1 MIQSML
7 TASVTMGQLQKKLDT
22 ISNNVANV
30 NTNGF
35 KRREVQFSDLL
46 FQQVNNQSV
55 NRQETGRNTP
65 YGIRV
70 GSGAKVGET
79 SVRLEQGSIIQT
91 GRDLDVALTDKNVF
105 FEIVP
110 TEEGQPRQFT
120 RDGSFYLS
128 PNPNNA
134 DELFLV
140 NGDGKYVMSENG
152 GTLTVPD
159 NFDSL
164 KITDDGR
171 INVTMN
177 NLELTVGRLQ
187 LVEVTKPQLMRN
199 IGDNV
204 LSFPDLA
211 NLGLN
216 IDDVLN
222 VLPQNQGKLIQGSLE
237 GSNVDMGRE
246 LSELLLAQRSYQ
258 FNARSV
264 TMADQMLGL
273 INSIR

>member
-46 FQQVNNQSV
+46 FQQVNNQTV

-65 YGIRV
+65 FGIRV

-91 GRDLDVALTDKNVF
+91 GRELDVALTEKNVF
-105 FEIVP
+105 FEIIP
-110 TEEGQPRQFT
+110 TEDGQPRQFT
-120 RDGSFYLS
+120 RDGAFYLS
-128 PNPNNA
+128 PNPNNN
-134 DELFLV
+134 DEVFLV
-140 NGDGKYVMSENG
+140 NGDGKYVMSEG
-152 GTLTVPD
+152 GGRIAIPAS
-159 NFDSL
+159 FDSI
-164 KITDDGR
+164 KISDDGR
-171 INVTMN
+171 INVTLN
-177 NLELTVGRLQ
+177 NVELTLGRLQ
-187 LVEVTKPQLMRN
+187 LVQVKKPQLLKN
-199 IGDNV
+199 NGDNL

-222 VLPQNQGKLIQGSLE
+222 ILPQNQGKMIQGSLE
-237 GSNVDMGRE
+237 GSNVDIGRE
-246 LSELLLAQRSYQ
+246 LSEMLLAQRSYQ

-264 TMADQMLGL
+264 TMADDMLGL
-273 INSIR
+273 INNIR

>member
-152 GTLTVPD
+152 GTITVPA

>member
-46 FQQVNNQSV
+46 FQQVNNQTV
-55 NRQETGRNTP
+55 NAQETGRNTP
-65 YGIRV
+65 FGIRV

-91 GRDLDVALTDKNVF
+91 GRELDVALTEKNVF
-105 FEIVP
+105 FEIIP
-110 TEEGQPRQFT
+110 TEAGQPRQFT
-120 RDGSFYLS
+120 RDGAFYLS
-128 PNPNNA
+128 PNPNNT
-134 DELFLV
+134 DEVFLV
-140 NGDGKYVMSENG
+140 NGDGKYVMSEDG
-152 GTLTVPD
+152 ERIAIPAS
-159 NFDSL
+159 FDSI
-164 KITDDGR
+164 KISDDGR
-171 INVTMN
+171 INVT
-177 NLELTVGRLQ
+177 LGTTDITVGRLQ
-187 LVEVTKPQLMRN
+187 LVEITKPQLLKN
-199 IGDNV
+199 NGDNM
-204 LSFPDLA
+204 LSFPDLVD
-211 NLGLN
+211 LGLN

-222 VLPQNQGKLIQGSLE
+222 VLPQNQGKLIQGALE
-237 GSNVDMGRE
+237 GSNVDIGRE
-246 LSELLLAQRSYQ
+246 LSEMMLAQRSYQ

-273 INSIR
+273 INTIR